1 MKKTYET
8 AKVIYDLL
16 TSTINPRINEVF
28 VSIRD
33 EYYSV
38 SKFATNGYSFIIE
51 KDFIKTNDKYTE
63 INNIVKELTIKTEES
78 NKNMAL
84 IKNLMSKGLI

>member
-16 TSTINPRINEVF
+16 KSTRGPIVNEVF

-33 EYYSV
+33 EYYSI
-38 SKFATNGYSFIIE
+38 SKFATNGYSFTIE
-51 KDFIKTNDKYTE
+51 KDFIKTNDKYSE
-63 INNIVKELTIKTEES
+63 INNIVKELTIQTEKS

-84 IKNLMSKGLI
+84 IKDLMSKGLI